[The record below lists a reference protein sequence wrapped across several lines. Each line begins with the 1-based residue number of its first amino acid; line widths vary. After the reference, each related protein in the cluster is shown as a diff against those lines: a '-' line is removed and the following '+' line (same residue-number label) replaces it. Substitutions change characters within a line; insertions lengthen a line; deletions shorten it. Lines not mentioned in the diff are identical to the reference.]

1 MEDDTDRSG
10 RRRNPKNETTAGQG
24 HADLLWRH
32 SSSKSD
38 ESGLDR

>member
-10 RRRNPKNETTAGQG
+10 CTRNPKNEATAGQG
-24 HADLLWRH
+24 HADLRRH
-32 SSSKSD
+32 SGIQSD

>member
-10 RRRNPKNETTAGQG
+10 RRRNPKNEATAGQG
-24 HADLLWRH
+24 HADLWWRH
-32 SSSKSD
+32 SSIQSD